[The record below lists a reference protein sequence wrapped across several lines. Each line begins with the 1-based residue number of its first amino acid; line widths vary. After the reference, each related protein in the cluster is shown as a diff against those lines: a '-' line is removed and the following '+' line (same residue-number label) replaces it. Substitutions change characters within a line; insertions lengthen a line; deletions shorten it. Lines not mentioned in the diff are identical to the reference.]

1 MILLFTLNAWEQ
13 KLKKQIYAENEKSQS
28 AQEQN
33 KIVSRSLWQTVIQFV
48 RSCTWGLFSAF
59 ITIVH
64 QLYSVTCLPKLT
76 QTNTTGFNSTSS
88 WFKNTSGSKWTH
100 VSKRMT
106 SGQILDCY
114 CSKSYSFLLYN
125 LIISQVTEC

>member
-88 WFKNTSGSKWTH
+88 KIVYADLRTHPVRGELTVLNKWHLDKSWTAIVQSLTH
-100 VSKRMT
+100 
-106 SGQILDCY
+106 
-114 CSKSYSFLLYN
+114 FFF
-125 LIISQVTEC
+125 IIW